1 MRFFALLC
9 LVAFSLADPTK
20 TIVENAIATPALSD
34 LVAVLTT
41 KGYEPVLKALSDPKG
56 TFTVFAPNN
65 EAFARAHLDVSEV
78 ELVTAVLLYHTLGVE
93 VKSTD
98 LKPLQFVS
106 SLSTDPKYVYLNGTG
121 EYLEVAKEGDRVTV
135 NQIEVVLADVI
146 CSNGIVHVI
155 DRVIYLQGKTSTKL
169 KEERFNL
176 LVEAV
181 ARAGLVE
188 TVDTTPGI
196 TIFAPTDGAFERAR
210 IDPRRVPVD
219 TLKGV
224 LADHV
229 VPSVAFSTDLTDGMK
244 IPTLGNATLTV
255 RIVEGRVYINK
266 ARVEFANVLTANGV
280 YHVIDAVL

>member
-65 EAFARAHLDVSEV
+65 EAFARARLNVSEV
-78 ELVTAVLLYHTLGVE
+78 ELITAVLLYHTLGVE

-155 DRVIYLQGKTSTKL
+155 DRVIRLQGKTSTKL

>member
-121 EYLEVAKEGDRVTV
+121 EYLEVAKEGNRVTV

-155 DRVIYLQGKTSTKL
+155 DRVIYLQGKTSTRL